1 MMREGAHKLI
11 LAGDTMAAGR
21 KGSQVCLFYTLT
33 ISQRNG
39 ICSHPGV
46 CMRKGPVN
54 SRCVHFQSHKKYL
67 ASGSCSCKLV
77 SAGGAKTSLGKKG
90 HVVQRWIFDVLELYE
105 ATCPAVVSQV

>member
-1 MMREGAHKLI
+1 MLETPWQL
-11 LAGDTMAAGR
+11 DE
-21 KGSQVCLFYTLT
+21 KGVFVLHF
-33 ISQRNG
+33 NNKPKKW

-67 ASGSCSCKLV
+67 ASGSCSRELV

-90 HVVQRWIFDVLELYE
+90 HVVQRGIFDDLELYE